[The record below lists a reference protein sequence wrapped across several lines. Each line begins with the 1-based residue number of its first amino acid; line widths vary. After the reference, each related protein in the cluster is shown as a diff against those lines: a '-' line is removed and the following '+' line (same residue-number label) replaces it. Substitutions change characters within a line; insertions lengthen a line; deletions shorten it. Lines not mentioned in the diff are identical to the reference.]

1 MNTKKLKAFFLCTGF
16 ALIAAAYTTP
26 AFAAE
31 RVTASGLTLEITET
45 LTINSEDACR
55 LTSDGIIVANKGS
68 ADFNITGISY
78 TPELAGY
85 TLVENKD
92 IADFQAMEAGSNKY
106 SLIIGFG
113 EISCDLYSGVSDI
126 EIAVEAGNRVS
137 LSVSGCKSV
146 SAEPYEEMLGSAVL
160 TLETKTENVNFAAD
174 APEAESTAEN
184 AETEMVFDSGNTEPE
199 ANAESLESRASVKSR
214 EAGDFGGAEVADDAE
229 AAEVAEVAEASE
241 VAEEGAEDKNKVDNH
256 PTL

>member
-92 IADFQAMEAGSNKY
+92 IAYFQAMEAGSNKY
-106 SLIIGFG
+106 SLIIDFKGRICRKVLLHRHVQLSANMKSLLCASAPFEG
-113 EISCDLYSGVSDI
+113 
-126 EIAVEAGNRVS
+126 GNA
-137 LSVSGCKSV
+137 L
-146 SAEPYEEMLGSAVL
+146 
-160 TLETKTENVNFAAD
+160 
-174 APEAESTAEN
+174 
-184 AETEMVFDSGNTEPE
+184 
-199 ANAESLESRASVKSR
+199 
-214 EAGDFGGAEVADDAE
+214 
-229 AAEVAEVAEASE
+229 
-241 VAEEGAEDKNKVDNH
+241 
-256 PTL
+256 